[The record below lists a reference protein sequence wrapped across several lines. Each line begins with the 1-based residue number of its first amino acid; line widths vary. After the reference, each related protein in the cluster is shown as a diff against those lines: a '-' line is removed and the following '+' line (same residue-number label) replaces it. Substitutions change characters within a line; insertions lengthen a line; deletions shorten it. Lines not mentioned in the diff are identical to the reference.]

1 MFTDFIREIIYFF
14 NESAIYIL
22 FGFFVAG
29 LLKIALPT
37 EKVFKYLGKKETK
50 SVVRASLLGIPIP
63 LCSCAVL
70 PTAMSLR
77 KQGASKGAT
86 LSFLISTPETGV
98 DSISITYALIDPL
111 MTVFRPVAAL
121 VTAMTA
127 GVAANFVDKKKPSVP
142 VAVIT
147 QETTCGCN
155 DACGENKDSE
165 NHKRGKIRE
174 LFHYAFVDLLDD
186 IMVWLIIGIIIAA
199 FITVLLP
206 ENFFESYIGSGPLSM
221 IVMLLVGIPI
231 YMCAASSTPVAAAL
245 IMKGLNP
252 GAALVFLLAG
262 PATNIGTTAAVGKFL
277 GKKMMA
283 VYLGTIAVVS
293 IFLGV
298 ILNAVYAA
306 LNISPY
312 AIVGQAS
319 EVLPPS
325 LKAAGSIIL
334 LFLIINNLRKIGLE
348 NTLRAV
354 NDKLSDFTGFKISIG
369 EKYIDAIFKDK
380 HNPDKHSK

>member
-1 MFTDFIREIIYFF
+1 MFTEFIREVIYFF

-22 FGFFVAG
+22 FGFFIAG

-37 EKVFKYLGKKETK
+37 EKVFKYLGKKEAK
-50 SVVRASLLGIPIP
+50 SVVRASLLGIPVP

-111 MTVFRPVAAL
+111 MTVFRPVSAL
-121 VTAMTA
+121 VTAITA
-127 GVAANFVDKKKPSVP
+127 GMAANFVDKKPSEP
-142 VAVIT
+142 AAVIT

-155 DACGENKDSE
+155 DACGESEDSAK
-165 NHKRGKIRE
+165 HKRGKIRE

-199 FITVLLP
+199 FISVLLP

-231 YMCAASSTPVAAAL
+231 YMCAASSTPIAAAL
-245 IMKGLNP
+245 ILKGLNP

-277 GKKMMA
+277 GKKMMI

-298 ILNAVYAA
+298 ILNAVYLA

-319 EVLPPS
+319 EVLPFP
-325 LKAAGSIIL
+325 LKTAGSIIL
-334 LFLIINNLRKIGLE
+334 LFLIMNNLRKIGLE

-369 EKYIDAIFKDK
+369 EKYIDAIFKNK
-380 HNPDKHSK
+380 HKPDKSCK